1 MGISEMIADTSNFLI
16 PNGTLIVEIV
26 AFLIVLYFI
35 GRRVLPWVNKQ
46 IEARQELIRESLEA
60 AEKAREEAD
69 ETRSERET
77 ILEDARQQA
86 REMVSVANRT
96 ADQARADGQV
106 RGQQEYERLVASAE
120 AEIALARQRALDELT
135 SRIGALVLS
144 VARQVIER
152 EIDAQRHR
160 ALIDE
165 AVSAIRAEATSAT
178 GSFAPLSGTDGAP
191 DAPSAS

>member
-1 MGISEMIADTSNFLI
+1 MIADTSNFLI

-35 GRRVLPWVNKQ
+35 GRRVLPWVNTQ
-46 IEARQELIRESLEA
+46 IEARQDLIRESLEA

-69 ETRSERET
+69 ETRSQRQA
-77 ILEDARQQA
+77 ILDESRQQA
-86 REMVSVANRT
+86 REIVSQANRT
-96 ADQARADGQV
+96 ADQSRADGQL

-120 AEIALARQRALDELT
+120 AEINLARQRALDELT
-135 SRIGALVLS
+135 SRIGTLVLS

-160 ALIDE
+160 GLIDE
-165 AVSAIRAEATSAT
+165 AVSAIRAEATSGT
-178 GSFAPLSGTDGAP
+178 GSFRPVSGEAAP
-191 DAPSAS
+191 DAPSGT